1 MSDDIVIVSAVR
13 TPVGAFN
20 GTLGTLPAHDL
31 GKVAI
36 AAALER
42 AATEPAAVS
51 EVVMGQILTAGPS
64 HKPARPGAHAAGIP
78 VRGPARGGK
87 QQSGVRPPA
96 RGAAS

>member
-42 AATEPAAVS
+42 AGTEPASVS
-51 EVVMGQILTAGPS
+51 EGILDDE
-64 HKPARPGAHAAGIP
+64 KLNPAVP
-78 VRGPARGGK
+78 
-87 QQSGVRPPA
+87 
-96 RGAAS
+96 